1 MLVSRRG
8 LKLQLFL
15 TVSNALGDNNP
26 DDIKIIISPLNEVWH
41 LRSAIVAHSG
51 GNPPKGDL
59 RKHFRELLTNCDSAM
74 LKLTELVKTGCF
86 EQKSD

>member
-1 MLVSRRG
+1 MSFWNRREDELSFLSFRSIKESRLLEHPVYL
-8 LKLQLFL
+8 LKL
-15 TVSNALGDNNP
+15 
-26 DDIKIIISPLNEVWH
+26 
-41 LRSAIVAHSG
+41 VAHSG